1 MPLLLPLYIW
11 TSIQFNSI
19 QLSISITN
27 LQDTL
32 HMVRSASR
40 SAPSTGNPTSSS
52 NPASTSPSTAAA
64 GTAAARGAPSNYAT
78 GQNFG
83 SDPLAQLNRAD
94 YAGPHMANLNPFQ
107 GLGINTNDPNVS
119 FKLDNR
125 IAKVKQDSGEWD
137 SGRELH
143 R

>member
-1 MPLLLPLYIW
+1 
-11 TSIQFNSI
+11 
-19 QLSISITN
+19 
-27 LQDTL
+27 
-32 HMVRSASR
+32 MVRSASR

-52 NPASTSPSTAAA
+52 NPASTTPSTAAAA

-107 GLGINTNDPNVS
+107 GLGINQNDPNVS
-119 FKLDNR
+119 LK
-125 IAKVKQDSGEWD
+125 W
-137 SGRELH
+137 SGRLEKMKIDSEECESGCNYIQELVL
-143 R
+143 